1 MMAKQPS
8 DEVRRRVAHVVGHLR
23 SVSEGSGQLDARD
36 AWLTITLA
44 IRELEAALTVL
55 RKSLPTA
62 VLNFNF
68 PKQVA
73 A

>member
-1 MMAKQPS
+1 MMMAKQPS

-55 RKSLPTA
+55 RKSLP
-62 VLNFNF
+62 
-68 PKQVA
+68 
-73 A
+73 